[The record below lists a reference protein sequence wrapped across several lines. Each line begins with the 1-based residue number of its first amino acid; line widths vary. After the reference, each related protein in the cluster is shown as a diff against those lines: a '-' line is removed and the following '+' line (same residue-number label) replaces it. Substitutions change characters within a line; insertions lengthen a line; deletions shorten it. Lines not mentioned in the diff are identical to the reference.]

1 MQLIHE
7 SEEQADADFER
18 LHDLEDMMMI
28 DYSVICP
35 KPPPAGA
42 VVVVDPFSSGA
53 HLAAMV
59 LRWGFKLILVFSSQ
73 DSRGGRPRVMSD
85 GNINIGNTASA
96 SDISTTAAVG
106 FSGHMKPSLLVQHA

>member
-18 LHDLEDMMMI
+18 LHELEDMLLI

-35 KPPPAGA
+35 KPPPMGA

-59 LRWGFKLILVFSSQ
+59 LRWGFKLILVFSNTS
-73 DSRGGRPRVMSD
+73 GGRMRVMCD
-85 GNINIGNTASA
+85 GLIDVGAGNAAAA
-96 SDISTTAAVG
+96 SDISTTAAIG
-106 FSGHMKPSLLVQHA
+106 FSGHLKPSLLVQHA